1 MAEKPDEPVVAPGSD
16 GDAVEAKKA
25 GGGKSFLLMALP
37 LLLISLAGGGWLA
50 FSYYPSLVEA
60 ATVFGRDFG
69 DAGEEE
75 ATEPIEFGFFTELQ
89 GLIVNPAD
97 SEGRRYL
104 MVNLGLEVN
113 KESVLEELSQKD
125 MVVRDTVLRLLSART
140 VAELADI
147 SLRETIKQELMQEIN
162 RVLAE
167 GKVQRLY
174 FTQYVLQ

>member
-1 MAEKPDEPVVAPGSD
+1 
-16 GDAVEAKKA
+16 
-25 GGGKSFLLMALP
+25 
-37 LLLISLAGGGWLA
+37 
-50 FSYYPSLVEA
+50 
-60 ATVFGRDFG
+60 
-69 DAGEEE
+69 
-75 ATEPIEFGFFTELQ
+75 
-89 GLIVNPAD
+89 
-97 SEGRRYL
+97 